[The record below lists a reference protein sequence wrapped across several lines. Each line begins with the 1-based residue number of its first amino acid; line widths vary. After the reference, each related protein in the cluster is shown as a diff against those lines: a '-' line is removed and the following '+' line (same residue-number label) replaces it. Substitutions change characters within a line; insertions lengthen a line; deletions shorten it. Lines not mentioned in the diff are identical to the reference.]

1 MARKG
6 VRQVVTAVRRM
17 NNAAGVPE
25 ELAQA
30 ILGARQ
36 GGDTK
41 KYQRVLR
48 RAVTQ
53 GYLMRKNNKYYF
65 IPSR

>member
-1 MARKG
+1 MAKKG
-6 VRQVVTAVRRM
+6 VGQVVSAVRRM

-25 ELAQA
+25 ALAQA

-36 GGDTK
+36 GGDPE
-41 KYQRVLR
+41 KYQRVLK